1 MTTMQNHPKTGYLN
15 ENFQLFHL
23 KDQVDLELPFHYHD
37 FHKIVVFLS
46 GNVTYF
52 IEGKSYRLKPWD
64 ILLVSHFDIHRVI
77 VDTSVPYERVIL
89 WIRPDYMLS
98 QNDEEC
104 NLSACF
110 QKANQRS
117 FHLIRLESRLQEQ
130 MRTTLAQLEESCRQ
144 QEFGSTLLRQAFFVQ
159 FMVYINRIFL
169 DKLYIKD
176 KTALKYDSQ
185 IEALLRFINTNLDE
199 DLSVEAIAERFYISK
214 YHLMR
219 KFKDETGSTLHSY
232 IVHKRLMHAS
242 LLISQGMPVMKAA
255 EQSGFRDYTTFS
267 RAYKKLYHT
276 SPAQHRQGMVTAV
289 YEEGTIVVQEE

>member
-1 MTTMQNHPKTGYLN
+1 MQKHPKTGYLN
-15 ENFQLFHL
+15 RNFQLFHL
-23 KDQVDLELPFHYHD
+23 KDQMAKDFPFHYHD
-37 FHKIVVFLS
+37 FHKIIIFLS

-52 IEGKSYRLKPWD
+52 IEGKAYRLKPWD
-64 ILLVSHFDIHRVI
+64 ILLVSHFDIHRAV
-77 VDTSVPYERVIL
+77 VDPSVPYERIVL

-117 FHLIRLESRLQEQ
+117 FNLIRLDSALQER
-130 MRTTLAQLEESCRQ
+130 MRTILTDFEESCAEE
-144 QEFGSTLLRQAFFVQ
+144 EFGSALLSRALFAQ
-159 FMVYINRIFL
+159 FMVYVNRIFL

-176 KTALKYDSQ
+176 KTTLKYDSQ
-185 IEALLRFINTNLDE
+185 IETLLRYINSHLDRE
-199 DLSVEAIAERFYISK
+199 LSVEAISERFFISK

-219 KFKDETGSTLHSY
+219 KFKEETGYTLHSY
-232 IVHKRLMHAS
+232 IVHKRLMRAS
-242 LLISQGMPVMKAA
+242 LLISQGVPVMKAA

-276 SPAQHRQGMVTAV
+276 SPTQHRSGMGATVCTEGDV
-289 YEEGTIVVQEE
+289 GLLEE

>member
-1 MTTMQNHPKTGYLN
+1 MQNHPKTGYLN
-15 ENFQLFHL
+15 ENFQFFHL
-23 KDQVDLELPFHYHD
+23 KDQVEQEFPFHYHD
-37 FHKIVVFLS
+37 FHKIIIFLS
-46 GNVTYF
+46 GNVTYY
-52 IEGKSYRLKPWD
+52 IEGKTYRLKPWD
-64 ILLVSHFDIHRVI
+64 ILLVSHFDIHRAV
-77 VDTSVPYERVIL
+77 VDPSVPYERIVL
-89 WIRPDYMLS
+89 WIRSDYMLS

-117 FHLIRLESRLQEQ
+117 FNLIRLDSALQER
-130 MRTTLAQLEESCRQ
+130 MRTILSEFEESCRQ
-144 QEFGSTLLRQAFFVQ
+144 KEFGSTLLSQALFVQ
-159 FMVYINRIFL
+159 FMVYVNRIFL

-185 IEALLRFINTNLDE
+185 IESLLRYINSNLSE
-199 DLSVEAIAERFYISK
+199 NLSVEAVAERFYVSK

-219 KFKDETGSTLHSY
+219 KFKEETGYTLHSY

-267 RAYKKLYHT
+267 RAYKKLYRS
-276 SPAQHRQGMVTAV
+276 SPAQHRQRLGTSA
-289 YEEGTIVVQEE
+289 YEEGTVVVRDD

>member
-1 MTTMQNHPKTGYLN
+1 MQNHPKTGYLN

-37 FHKIVVFLS
+37 FHKIVIFLS

-185 IEALLRFINTNLDE
+185 IETLLRFINTNLDE